1 MRDFV
6 VVFVTV
12 GSADEGDRVAQAL
25 VEERIAAC
33 VSRLPGIRSVYR
45 WEDKVEQSAEELLVI
60 KTRKALFPALEK
72 RVRELHSYAVPE
84 IIALPVVAG
93 SEPYL
98 KWFGEQTLGETPRVD
113 GGAREAN
120 EISAGGVVYRR
131 QGRGVEVALI
141 HARGRWG
148 LPKGHVE
155 AGENAEQAALREV
168 REETGLEGRVTR
180 KLGEI
185 RYSYREKRAGQQEY
199 VKINKRV
206 HFYLVRYLRGD
217 VRDHDHEVDE
227 ARWFPIDEALR
238 SLRFATERK
247 MVNRAKG
254 ALANRDRAQ
263 PLPGVA
269 VPGQG

>member
-1 MRDFV
+1 MRDFIV
-6 VVFVTV
+6 VLVTV
-12 GSADEGDRVAQAL
+12 GSVADGDRLAQAL
-25 VEERIAAC
+25 VEERLAAC
-33 VSRLPGIRSVYR
+33 VNRLPGIQSIYR
-45 WEDKVEQSAEELLVI
+45 WEGKLEQSVEELLLI

-93 SEPYL
+93 SVPYL
-98 KWFGEQTLGETPRVD
+98 QWLGDQTLGETAQVN

-120 EISAGGVVYRR
+120 EVSAGGVVYRR

-141 HARGRWG
+141 HAHGRWG

-155 AGENAEQAALREV
+155 AGESAEQAALREV
-168 REETGLEGRVTR
+168 REETGLDGRVAR

-185 RYSYREKRAGQQEY
+185 RYSYREKRAGQHEGL
-199 VKINKRV
+199 KINKRV
-206 HFYLVRYLRGD
+206 HFFLLRYLRGD

-247 MVNRAKG
+247 MVNRAKS
-254 ALANRDRAQ
+254 ALADRDKAQ
-263 PLPGVA
+263 SNPVVAAPGN
-269 VPGQG
+269 G